1 MLQLKFIAR
10 LCQRAPELNLPKSDI
25 LRTSILAGR
34 ALYPLEEDLGRSRVD
49 LVLFGYDARH
59 GQDRRSGGLPTV

>member
-10 LCQRAPELNLPKSDI
+10 LCQRAPELNLPKSDT
-25 LRTSILAGR
+25 RTSILAGR
-34 ALYPLEEDLGRSRVD
+34 AFYPLEEDLGRSRVD